1 MSQVKLPY
9 MMGIKMRM
17 YPSRRQQAILWKN
30 INASRFVY
38 NQLLANSY
46 EDAAIF
52 RNKLDEKYPIP
63 EEYWQYNKKGQ
74 VIKKSQVRPT
84 GLARITKQRYP
95 WLGDK
100 DIDSDMPNNTLIH
113 YNFAWNNFRKV
124 HSTGKPKF
132 KRKDKPVQS
141 YSTSCHYSSKTVA
154 KHGGVPSLYNG
165 SIKFGGEC
173 HNFVTLPKIGKVR
186 VKRSRELPKNPMIRI
201 STVTIKHDAA
211 DNWYVALLVK
221 SDTPFNELLPPTN
234 SEIGYDLNT
243 DNFLTD
249 SKGNVIANPRYYRTI
264 KSRLAKEQ
272 RILSRRQRRA
282 KKMGKNL
289 RNAKNY
295 QKQRMVVAR
304 LHAKVRNQR
313 NNFLHQLS
321 TALIKNHD
329 LVVGENLQ
337 SKNMLKNYAL
347 AMSISD
353 TGWRTFIGMLEYKAP
368 KYGRI
373 FVKVNPKYTTQKCSH
388 CGFRMGTNGT
398 EKLTLKD
405 RQWIC
410 PNCGTHHIRDW
421 NAAKNILEKG
431 YQQLA
436 QPITADSLVYK

>member
-1 MSQVKLPY
+1 MNSW
-9 MMGIKMRM
+9 IK
-17 YPSRRQQAILWKN
+17 
-30 INASRFVY
+30 
-38 NQLLANSY
+38 
-46 EDAAIF
+46 
-52 RNKLDEKYPIP
+52 
-63 EEYWQYNKKGQ
+63 G
-74 VIKKSQVRPT
+74 
-84 GLARITKQRYP
+84 
-95 WLGDK
+95 
-100 DIDSDMPNNTLIH
+100 
-113 YNFAWNNFRKV
+113 
-124 HSTGKPKF
+124 
-132 KRKDKPVQS
+132 
-141 YSTSCHYSSKTVA
+141 
-154 KHGGVPSLYNG
+154 
-165 SIKFGGEC
+165 
-173 HNFVTLPKIGKVR
+173 
-186 VKRSRELPKNPMIRI
+186 KNPGQPDEWVHRGC
-201 STVTIKHDAA
+201 SGF
-211 DNWYVALLVK
+211 LV
-221 SDTPFNELLPPTN
+221 
-234 SEIGYDLNT
+234 
-243 DNFLTD
+243 
-249 SKGNVIANPRYYRTI
+249 NVIRGRGYFPA
-264 KSRLAKEQ
+264 S
-272 RILSRRQRRA
+272 
-282 KKMGKNL
+282 
-289 RNAKNY
+289 
-295 QKQRMVVAR
+295 R

>member
-1 MSQVKLPY
+1 MARKLYPI
-9 MMGIKMRM
+9 GIQGFETL
-17 YPSRRQQAILWKN
+17 RQSNFYYVDKTAYIH
-30 INASRFVY
+30 
-38 NQLLANSY
+38 LLATSG
-46 EDAAIF
+46 
-52 RNKLDEKYPIP
+52 KYYFLSRPRRF
-63 EEYWQYNKKGQ
+63 G
-74 VIKKSQVRPT
+74 KSLLISTLEAYFQGKRELFA
-84 GLARITKQRYP
+84 GLAIEQLESEWAEYP
-95 WLGDK
+95 VLH
-100 DIDSDMPNNTLIH
+100 ID
-113 YNFAWNNFRKV
+113 F
-124 HSTGKPKF
+124 
-132 KRKDKPVQS
+132 
-141 YSTSCHYSSKTVA
+141 
-154 KHGGVPSLYNG
+154 
-165 SIKFGGEC
+165 
-173 HNFVTLPKIGKVR
+173 
-186 VKRSRELPKNPMIRI
+186 
-201 STVTIKHDAA
+201 
-211 DNWYVALLVK
+211 
-221 SDTPFNELLPPTN
+221 
-234 SEIGYDLNT
+234 
-243 DNFLTD
+243 
-249 SKGNVIANPRYYRTI
+249 
-264 KSRLAKEQ
+264 
-272 RILSRRQRRA
+272 
-282 KKMGKNL
+282 
-289 RNAKNY
+289 NAKNY